1 MESRAKQLLA
11 TAQAVAGADGKTSS
25 LFRVYA
31 DLPEAGDPVALRKV
45 MDHDLA
51 ALPDGVSLAIRQA
64 AQGTLAGILSTLKRA
79 LELGVSVPSDAT
91 RGTVEREI
99 KKAAKAAKAAI
110 QDAVSKLPSEVLDLA
125 RKLIAET
132 GDPTGKAACAAIR
145 EVRG

>member
-11 TAQAVAGADGKTSS
+11 TAQAVAGADGKSAS

-31 DLPEAGDPVALRKV
+31 DLPEAGNMPALRKV

-51 ALPDGVSLAIRQA
+51 ALPEGVSLAIRQA
-64 AQGTLAGILSTLKRA
+64 AQGTLGGILSTLKRA
-79 LELGVSVPSDAT
+79 IELGVAVDGTAT
-91 RGTVEREI
+91 RGKVEAEI

-125 RKLIAET
+125 RKLITET